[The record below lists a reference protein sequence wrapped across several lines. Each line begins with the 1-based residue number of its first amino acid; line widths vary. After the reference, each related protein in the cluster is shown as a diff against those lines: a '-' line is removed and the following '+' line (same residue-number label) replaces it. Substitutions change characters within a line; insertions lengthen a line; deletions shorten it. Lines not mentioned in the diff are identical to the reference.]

1 MVGRRKYSGTAMV
14 EMQMTPM
21 IDMVF
26 LLLVFFMVTSK
37 PIKPEADISIG
48 LPGQV
53 SQEEVLDIPD
63 EQRVVILESGQ
74 VVLNDQVLAAPED
87 RGLIELVKVLK
98 RFKLAAERN
107 RSEALVTLAPEDEV
121 KHQRIVDVLNACA
134 IAEIKGVTFA
144 AGSGSDEYG
153 GEGL

>member
-1 MVGRRKYSGTAMV
+1 MRRKKQKISGAV

-63 EQRVVILESGQ
+63 EQRLVIMKSGQ
-74 VVLNDQVLAAPED
+74 VVLNEQVLASAQD
-87 RGLIELVKVLK
+87 RRLSDLISVLK
-98 RFKLAAERN
+98 RLKNASERN
-107 RSEALVTLAPEDEV
+107 RSEALVVLAPEDAV

-134 IAEIKGVTFA
+134 VARIKGVTFA
-144 AGSGSDEYG
+144 AG
-153 GEGL
+153 GEGEEGL